1 MLKIC
6 CHFEGMPVPSRGHKT
21 DAGIDLTAMAV
32 EHKSHGVSLFD
43 SGISIQISDG
53 YYVEIVPRSSII
65 KTEFHMANSF
75 GIIDPD
81 YRGRILI
88 PFRYI
93 GQGDGIQS
101 AESLLKQRIA
111 QMLVRK
117 LEPCSIEV
125 VDSLEDTSRG
135 IRGFGSTGQ

>member
-1 MLKIC
+1 
-6 CHFEGMPVPSRGHKT
+6 MPVPRRGYQT

-32 EHKSHGVSLFD
+32 EQKSHGVFLFD
-43 SGISIQISDG
+43 SGISIQISVG

-65 KTEFHMANSF
+65 RTDFHMANSL
-75 GIIDPD
+75 GVIDPD
-81 YRGRILI
+81 YRGRILL

-93 GQGDGIQS
+93 GQGDGMQS

-125 VDSLEDTSRG
+125 VDSL
-135 IRGFGSTGQ
+135 

>member
-1 MLKIC
+1 
-6 CHFEGMPVPSRGHKT
+6 MPIPRRGYQT

-32 EHKSHGVSLFD
+32 EQKSHGVLMFD
-43 SGISIQISDG
+43 SGISIHISDG

-65 KTEFHMANSF
+65 RTDFYMANSF
-75 GIIDPD
+75 GVIDPD
-81 YRGRILI
+81 YRGRILL

-101 AESLLKQRIA
+101 AEGLLKQRIA

-117 LEPCSIEV
+117 LEPCRMEV
-125 VDSLEDTSRG
+125 VGSLEDTARG
-135 IRGFGSTGQ
+135 KGGFGSTGQ

>member
-1 MLKIC
+1 
-6 CHFEGMPVPSRGHKT
+6 MPVPSRGHQT

-32 EHKSHGVSLFD
+32 EQKNHGVFLFD

-53 YYVEIVPRSSII
+53 YYVEVVPRSSII
-65 KTEFHMANSF
+65 KTDFQMANSF
-75 GIIDPD
+75 GVIDPD
-81 YRGRILI
+81 YRGRIFI

-93 GQGDGIQS
+93 GIGDGMLP

-117 LEPCSIEV
+117 LETCSIEV
-125 VDSLEDTSRG
+125 VDSLEDTKRG
-135 IRGFGSTGQ
+135 TGGFGSTGR